1 MKKERN
7 ISVVFAPVSQELSM
21 LALIVQIEC
30 IVLNGHT
37 FGCCIKKN
45 KNSLTALFFL
55 SDQVNVC
62 YTKRTNHVI

>member
-1 MKKERN
+1 MRRRWMKKERN

-45 KNSLTALFFL
+45 KN
-55 SDQVNVC
+55 
-62 YTKRTNHVI
+62 